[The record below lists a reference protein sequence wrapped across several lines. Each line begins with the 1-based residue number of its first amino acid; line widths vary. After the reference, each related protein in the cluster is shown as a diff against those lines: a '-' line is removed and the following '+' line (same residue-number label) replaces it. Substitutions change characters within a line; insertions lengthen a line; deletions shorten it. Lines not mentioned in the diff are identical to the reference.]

1 MASRSITTAALAP
14 RPPAKAGPPGPP
26 QPKVAYDRRR
36 PELTALHQAVAEG
49 WPQLREL
56 VREQVQA
63 PLPKF
68 VERGFEAYLSCGQ
81 LAAGLTRC
89 RCRDCGSEY
98 VVVSAAGP
106 PPSLQVFARVR
117 VPNPGGQ
124 AVARGGLAGVR
135 LAPRTEVRGLR
146 VKKSASR
153 TPRTNGRS
161 FCVRR
166 CPAAAVS
173 VPVTSWTQQF
183 VGHCPCSRLIRHVC
197 DALH

>member
-1 MASRSITTAALAP
+1 MASRSPSTVATS
-14 RPPAKAGPPGPP
+14 RPPAKPGPP
-26 QPKVAYDRRR
+26 SPLQSKVAYDRRR

-56 VREQVQA
+56 VHEQVQA
-63 PLPKF
+63 PLPRF
-68 VERGFEAYLSCGQ
+68 VQRGFEAYLACGQ

-89 RCRDCGSEY
+89 RCRDCGSEC

-106 PPSLQVFARVR
+106 PSSRHVFSAGKRAESREAGGGAWRARWCAF
-117 VPNPGGQ
+117 G
-124 AVARGGLAGVR
+124 
-135 LAPRTEVRGLR
+135 PRTEVRGLR